1 MRLTPMVIAALGA
14 LAVTGALAADA
25 AKPAA
30 APIAPVSIARDGFAP
45 KDTYLYLK
53 NYSYE
58 EVLKS
63 GDVALFFLLNANN
76 KLFTATI
83 PRSGN
88 VVMLNKRLDASIGGV
103 KVKGEFGELPLSQF
117 LADPRSRAQSV
128 IVIHQGNVVF
138 EEYPGMRDF
147 DSHVWMSVTKTVP
160 ALLLGQLAEEGKLDV
175 KRPIDSYLP
184 QLRGSD
190 WAGIPVQDVLDM
202 ATGLDNVETQE
213 ARLNPRSVIARHN
226 YAANGVPNADGKIES
241 AMDVILASRRV
252 KAPGQAFDYS
262 SVNTV
267 LLGLLAEAIENKRW
281 TEIFRERVWSK
292 MTGEGDALMNVAS
305 DGVAHV
311 EGMMM
316 TRLRDLGRYGMLYTR
331 SWRMAAR
338 EKVVPD
344 AYLRRITADARKD
357 IYLKGELGTR
367 MVEKYFPASPP
378 MANSWQWDAIF
389 ADGDMYKAGTM
400 GQGLYVSTRKDLV
413 VAWFSTRLFTDLTQ
427 YARAIALKYTQ
438 PKR

>member
-1 MRLTPMVIAALGA
+1 MRLSPIIFTALGA
-14 LAVTGALAADA
+14 VAFTGALAADL

-30 APIAPVSIARDGFAP
+30 APMASVSTAKDGFTPGQACE
-45 KDTYLYLK
+45 YLK
-53 NYSYE
+53 GYSYE

-63 GDVALFFLLNANN
+63 GDVALYFMLNVNN
-76 KLFTATI
+76 RLFTATI

-88 VVMLNKRLDASIGGV
+88 VVMLNKRLDPSIGAV

-117 LADPRSRAQSV
+117 LADPRSRAQGI
-128 IVIHQGNVVF
+128 IVIHKGNVVF

-175 KRPIDSYLP
+175 KRPIESYLP
-184 QLRGSD
+184 QLRGSA
-190 WAGIPVQDVLDM
+190 WAGIAVQDVLDM
-202 ATGLDNVETQE
+202 AAGLDNVETQQ

-281 TEIFRERVWSK
+281 TDIFRERVWSK
-292 MTGEGDALMNVAS
+292 MTVEGDALMNLGW
-305 DGVAHV
+305 DGVPHV
-311 EGMMM
+311 EGMMI
-316 TRLRDLGRYGMLYTR
+316 TRLRDLGRYGMLYTP
-331 SWRMAAR
+331 SWHKAAR
-338 EKVVPD
+338 EKVVSD
-344 AYLRRITADARKD
+344 AYLKRIRADARKE
-357 IYLKGELGTR
+357 IYLRGELGKR
-367 MVEKYFPASPP
+367 MVERYFPVSPP
-378 MANSWQWDAIF
+378 VANSWQWDAIF
-389 ADGDMYKAGTM
+389 ADGDMFKSGTM
-400 GQGLYVSTRKDLV
+400 GQGLYVSPGKDLV
-413 VAWFSTRLFTDLTQ
+413 VAWFSTNLFTDLTQ
-427 YARAIALKYTQ
+427 YARSIALKY
-438 PKR
+438 P